1 MFCQAEEFA
10 NGRTIC
16 GRCRLEWA
24 TGAAPDAIPACKPKA
39 SPPVASAE
47 MTEVLRRVACDVV
60 ASQRALVAGRFRVL
74 PHDGEMR
81 RAAVLRAAAELIER
95 VAADATIVERLRREG

>member
-1 MFCQAEEFA
+1 MFCRADEFA

-39 SPPVASAE
+39 APPIESAE
-47 MTEVLRRVACDVV
+47 MTDVLRRAAEDTM
-60 ASQRALVAGRFRVL
+60 ASQRALIAGRFRVL